1 MQEKYNHH
9 FLPRLYLSG
18 FACEDDPTHVWEY
31 QRSRDYFPG
40 KNKRNKYNPVRI
52 SLAKAGASLGEYG
65 YSRLDG
71 TIDFNTYEN
80 LLEGLEKPANVV
92 FDKIRNF
99 QALASSDRE
108 IFAEYMTLMMRR
120 VPARYDLVAEQFP
133 KVVEAEKDNLEE
145 LVANAHSFIDQSDVQ
160 EVMFF
165 NKYFEVRR
173 NLLDEYERNGMP
185 RELQLRTIVESDMPQ
200 VRMAMLSMTWNCSL
214 RQTIRSS

>member
-1 MQEKYNHH
+1 MILRTFGNISDHGIIFQAK
-9 FLPRLYLSG
+9 
-18 FACEDDPTHVWEY
+18 T
-31 QRSRDYFPG
+31 
-40 KNKRNKYNPVRI
+40 KRNKYNPVRI

-108 IFAEYMTLMMRR
+108 SFAEYMTLMMRR
-120 VPARYDLVAEQFP
+120 VPARNDLVAEQFP
-133 KVVEAEKDNLEE
+133 KVVEAEKANLEE

-160 EVMFF
+160 EVTFF
-165 NKYFEVRR
+165 NKYFEARR

-185 RELQLRTIVESDMPQ
+185 RELQLRSIVESDMPQ
-200 VRMAMLSMTWNCSL
+200 VRMTMLSMTWQL
-214 RQTIRSS
+214 FVAPDVRSS